1 MYDVKGPNITMCS
14 KECKAN
20 KEEKYKGGK
29 ILGTSQYTD
38 M

>member
-1 MYDVKGPNITMCS
+1 MRRDKKRDGE
-14 KECKAN
+14 KN

-29 ILGTSQYTD
+29 SIGVKQNRNKW